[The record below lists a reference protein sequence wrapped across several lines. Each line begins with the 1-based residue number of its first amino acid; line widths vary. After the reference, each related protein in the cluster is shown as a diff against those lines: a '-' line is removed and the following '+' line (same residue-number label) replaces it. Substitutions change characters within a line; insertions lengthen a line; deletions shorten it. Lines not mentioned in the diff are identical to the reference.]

1 MYIYT
6 SYEKNQPNQPLN
18 YISDSQQT
26 IQTNNTEQ
34 FEFEQI
40 QSFDIEY
47 ILGSQ
52 QVEDSLKRADYISS
66 AYAAMIIENFIILAV
81 ILLGLYSE
89 LQYWLITKSSNIKDF
104 CYCEMEGVSECNFG
118 CVISQKNELSIRPT
132 YLFYCC
138 ISIGAILQIW
148 LNFGI
153 LYFRKLYWAQ
163 QLILLIVVFSC
174 YALMISTLCTLIAY
188 NFGIGLI
195 YLGWLNAFVIIFC
208 FAFYTMKTKSELNYG
223 IGALF
228 IMSPTIFFLIMF
240 IKINPNYVIFLLLS
254 SLILMSFGFYVIWES
269 KKMLSQQRI
278 IRLSIIEILIGS
290 EFLIA
295 FVNQGVFRGVEL
307 LIKKLKK

>member
-18 YISDSQQT
+18 SISDIRQT

-40 QSFDIEY
+40 QS
-47 ILGSQ
+47 SQ
-52 QVEDSLKRADYISS
+52 QIEDSLKRADYISS

-104 CYCEMEGVSECNFG
+104 CYCEMIGVSECNLG
-118 CVISQKNELSIRPT
+118 CVISQKNEFYIQPT
-132 YLFYCC
+132 YFFYCC
-138 ISIGAILQIW
+138 ILIGVILQIW
-148 LNFGI
+148 LNLGI
-153 LYFRKLYWAQ
+153 VYFRKLFWAQ

-174 YALMISTLCTLIAY
+174 YAFMISTLCTLIAY

-195 YLGWLNAFVIIFC
+195 FLGWLNAFVIIFC
-208 FAFYTMKTKSELNYG
+208 FAFYTMKTKSEMNYG

-228 IMSPTIFFLIMF
+228 IMSPTIFFLITF
-240 IKINPNYVIFLLLS
+240 IKITPNSVMFLLLN
-254 SLILMSFGFYVIWES
+254 SLILMSFGFYLIWES
-269 KKMLSQQRI
+269 KKMLNQQRI
-278 IRLSIIEILIGS
+278 IQLSFIEILIGS
-290 EFLIA
+290 ELLIS